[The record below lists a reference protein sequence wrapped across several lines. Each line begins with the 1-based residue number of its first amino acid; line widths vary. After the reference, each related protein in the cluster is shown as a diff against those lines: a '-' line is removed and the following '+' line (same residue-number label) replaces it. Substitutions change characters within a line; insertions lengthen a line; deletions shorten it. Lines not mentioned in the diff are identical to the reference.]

1 MQEVTSKFYLI
12 KTADTEGKLY
22 ISFLINKFHIIEE

>member
-12 KTADTEGKLY
+12 KTADTEGKY
-22 ISFLINKFHIIEE
+22 IYINKFHNLKE